1 VFSNLD
7 LSDEDRD
14 LMEKFVTQSQ
24 EAKSK
29 SIGSQ
34 TSTVKSGF
42 YRICNVPP
50 KLCDDSP
57 LEGVQYPDRISNR
70 KGKVFTNKSAKMI
83 HTDGTEKNT
92 KLTKVYKRDD
102 NTGALL
108 KALKRMKL
116 NV

>member
-1 VFSNLD
+1 
-7 LSDEDRD
+7 
-14 LMEKFVTQSQ
+14 
-24 EAKSK
+24 
-29 SIGSQ
+29 
-34 TSTVKSGF
+34 
-42 YRICNVPP
+42 
-50 KLCDDSP
+50 
-57 LEGVQYPDRISNR
+57 
-70 KGKVFTNKSAKMI
+70 MI